1 MLHWFSDIIA
11 SATTTITFFTIFLVG
26 VVFSAFSL
34 ILGGH
39 SDHGADHDV
48 GHDFGH
54 DAGHDAGHDG
64 GHDSG
69 SDHGD
74 HGGDHGDG
82 GFGVSSFFAVGMF
95 SVRGVALLATGFG
108 GIGFLIFTLTQKILF
123 STAAALVGGYIF
135 AFVVLYTL
143 KVFKAQQANSLVSS
157 SSAIGAEGI
166 VTISIPEDGLGEV
179 SLRVSGTEM
188 FKPARSVNRGPIK
201 SGTRVQVNQ
210 ISGGTLVVTPSESGA
225 SAAQVG
231 KL

>member
-1 MLHWFSDIIA
+1 MLHWVSDILA

-39 SDHGADHDV
+39 GDHGADHDV

-64 GHDSG
+64 GHDGSG
-69 SDHGD
+69 DHGD
-74 HGGDHGDG
+74 HGGDHSDG
-82 GFGVSSFFAVGMF
+82 GFGISGFFAVGMF

-108 GIGFLIFTLTQKILF
+108 GFGFLIFTLTQKILF

-157 SSAIGAEGI
+157 SSAIGVEGI
-166 VTISIPEDGLGEV
+166 VTVSIPEDGLGEV

-188 FKPARSVNRGPIK
+188 FKPARSANRGPIK

-210 ISGGTLVVTPSESGA
+210 ISGGTLVVTPSESA